1 MAITKLLNIK
11 ENKKGTPSSGL
22 YGCINY
28 ILNEEKTKEH
38 LWVGGNCGTEVQ
50 DVYQTMLE
58 TKRSFEKMNGRQ
70 GYHFILSFQPG
81 EVNAEQ
87 AYRVVNEFCE
97 KYLRNDYDYVFA
109 IHDDREH
116 LHGHICFNS
125 ISRTTGYKYRYE
137 PGDWEK
143 YIQPITDR
151 VCENHGLEKLKYE
164 EQRVGKSYGEHLA
177 EKEKR
182 MTWKKI
188 IQMDID
194 VAIQKSN
201 SFDDFLEQMKRQGYD
216 FRFGKLKEH
225 GNYMTFYAPGAE
237 RGRRDRS
244 LGEGYTLQDIRKR
257 ILTKEKIPD
266 KKTYQRFP
274 NVKNFSEKKQIVGRR
289 KIYGK
294 YQVCK
299 IRRVFRARNYHYF
312 NPYAVDQ
319 GKVRKDLLHIQR
331 LSEEC
336 RLIIHNN
343 IRTENDAKQFYRE
356 LRKGTDYSDSD
367 ELQKQKRTIRRIL
380 REFQQEKENDLLI
393 TKGVTKRNGKRK

>member
-1 MAITKLLNIK
+1 MAITKLLHIK
-11 ENKKGTPSSGL
+11 ENKKGTTSSGL

-28 ILNEEKTKEH
+28 ILNEEKTEER

-58 TKRSFEKMNGRQ
+58 TKRNFEKMNGRQ

-87 AYRVVNEFCE
+87 AYQVVNEFCE
-97 KYLRNDYDYVFA
+97 TYLGEDYDYVFA

-125 ISRTTGYKYRYE
+125 VSRTTGYKYRYE

-151 VCENHGLEKLKYE
+151 VCEKYGLEKLHYE
-164 EQRVGKSYGEHLA
+164 KQRIGKSYGEHLA
-177 EKEKR
+177 EKEER
-182 MTWKKI
+182 MTWRKI
-188 IQMDID
+188 VQMDID

-201 SFDDFLEQMKRQGYD
+201 SFDDFLEQMKQQGYD

-237 RGRRDRS
+237 RGRRNRS
-244 LGEGYTLQDIRKR
+244 LGEGYTLQEIRKR
-257 ILTKEKIPD
+257 ILAKKKVSD
-266 KKTYQRFP
+266 KNTRFP
-274 NVKNFSEKKQIVGRR
+274 NVKKISGQTAWRR
-289 KIYGK
+289 KTYGK
-294 YQVCK
+294 YQVRK
-299 IRRVFRARNYHYF
+299 LRRVFRAKNYRYL
-312 NPYAVDQ
+312 NPYAIDQ
-319 GKVRKDLLHIQR
+319 GKVRKDLLHIQK

-336 RLIIHNN
+336 KVIIYNN
-343 IRTENDAKQFYRE
+343 IRSESDAKQLYRE
-356 LRKGTDYSDSD
+356 LRKEEREMGVSE
-367 ELQKQKRTIRRIL
+367 ELKNKKRITRRIL
-380 REFQQEKENDLLI
+380 REFQQENDLLI
-393 TKGVTKRNGKRK
+393 TKGVKRSGKRK